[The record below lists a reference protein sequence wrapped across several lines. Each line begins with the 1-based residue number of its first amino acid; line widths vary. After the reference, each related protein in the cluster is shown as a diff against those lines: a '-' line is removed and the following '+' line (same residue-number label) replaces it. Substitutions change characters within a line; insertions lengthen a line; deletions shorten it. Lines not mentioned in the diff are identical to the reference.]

1 MTATPHVLPSNTL
14 VGDRVRNAEG
24 EDLGTIEELM
34 IDLHSGRI
42 VYVVLSFGG
51 ILGIGD
57 KLFAIPWS
65 ALSLDPD
72 DNQIVLNVKRAS
84 LENAPGLDK
93 EQWPS
98 MADRDWGVE
107 IYNHYGYTPLLAR
120 ESAEVS
126 VTQGSSTSRDKR
138 ATDTSRGAYDSTRQ
152 RGIRDRRH

>member
-1 MTATPHVLPSNTL
+1 MSAAPHVLPSNTL

-34 IDLHSGRI
+34 IELHSGRV

-72 DNQIVLNVKRAS
+72 DNQIVLDVKRES
-84 LENAPGLDK
+84 LENAPGFDK

-98 MADRDWGVE
+98 MADRDWGEE
-107 IYNHYGYTPLLAR
+107 IHNHYGYTPYWL
-120 ESAEVS
+120 ESS
-126 VTQGSSTSRDKR
+126 PQNQPVTEPE
-138 ATDTSRGAYDSTRQ
+138 
-152 RGIRDRRH
+152 IRIS